1 MRFREC
7 MSKNAGVAGY
17 VKAFWHVLSESQ
29 TGQYINYLL
38 FAVLGSFA
46 MRSHESTRRHS
57 TPRPGTYAPYV
68 VVKLSR
74 VCTGLR
80 PFYHG
85 MIFMLQNPGILENH
99 ICLFYVENA
108 IGNEKGEKWR

>member
-1 MRFREC
+1 VVGFI
-7 MSKNAGVAGY
+7 
-17 VKAFWHVLSESQ
+17 
-29 TGQYINYLL
+29 TGQFLEVQCRHIKEYRLTPCCVLLCTNAYL
-38 FAVLGSFA
+38 FIYQ
-46 MRSHESTRRHS
+46 
-57 TPRPGTYAPYV
+57 GTVRCFFRAQIY
-68 VVKLSR
+68 R
-74 VCTGLR
+74 VHGFR